1 MTSPPSPTKQAVPQV
16 RTHCTAARRASELEL
31 QSTDLCAPSPW
42 VRSRIASTTSFF
54 PGSITS
60 SGPELL
66 GELQAFITNVE
77 GDYPRAHRLGELRR
91 AQSDRALPENRNGFV
106 TRKIEPL

>member
-1 MTSPPSPTKQAVPQV
+1 MRPLAMGQIADHLHDVI
-16 RTHCTAARRASELEL
+16 L
-31 QSTDLCAPSPW
+31 
-42 VRSRIASTTSFF
+42 SRIDHF
-54 PGSITS
+54 I
-60 SGPELL
+60 GPELL

-91 AQSDRALPENRNGFV
+91 TQSDRALPENRNGFV